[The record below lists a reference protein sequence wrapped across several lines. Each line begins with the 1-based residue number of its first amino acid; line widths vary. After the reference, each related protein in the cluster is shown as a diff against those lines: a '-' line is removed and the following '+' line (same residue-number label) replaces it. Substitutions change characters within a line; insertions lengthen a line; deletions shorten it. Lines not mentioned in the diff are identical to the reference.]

1 MSSLRTIQ
9 NRFKCRISSCTSSF
23 RRKEHQNRRCPLC
36 ARRFSR
42 SDSLRL
48 HIRLDHGPQEPF
60 GGGAPCS
67 RCSAQARH
75 CVYDDRQR
83 TQQHDQQP
91 QSSRTSQPPEDQTPS
106 FSPLPTDGGHDSTTP
121 REVAISLHRKLGPS
135 ILAQQERWTCALPSQ
150 GEPLNDVVNNPIP
163 EQATVSRCPV
173 ATNQAI
179 LLYLIFSLVLNSNGN
194 TDTNI
199 SNNITGI
206 CATPRSLDL
215 THTLSPMDQHI
226 LSLLVSTC
234 LRNNIFYYPQ
244 MMNRYHHTMQ
254 SITCI
259 WVGMEELKRFG
270 LALYKDCRLCQS
282 GNDILESEADT
293 GEGRKVLRI
302 SDLQFPPPDIRHL
315 WVAQSIWELS
325 HLLQMEACRRG
336 MRLDGRVEGNWISSC
351 GRLLD
356 GEGMER

>member
-9 NRFKCRISSCTSSF
+9 IRFKCRISGCTSRF
-23 RRKEHQNRRCPLC
+23 QRKEHQNRHVRI
-36 ARRFSR
+36 A
-42 SDSLRL
+42 
-48 HIRLDHGPQEPF
+48 H

-135 ILAQQERWTCALPSQ
+135 ILAQQERWTCALPFQ
-150 GEPLNDVVNNPIP
+150 GEPLNDDVVDNPIP

-179 LLYLIFSLVLNSNGN
+179 LLYLIFSLVLNSKGN

-226 LSLLVSTC
+226 LSLVVSTC

-244 MMNRYHHTMQ
+244 MMNWYHHTMH

-293 GEGRKVLRI
+293 GEGRRKRVVVECGWMVVLRG
-302 SDLQFPPPDIRHL
+302 IR
-315 WVAQSIWELS
+315 
-325 HLLQMEACRRG
+325 
-336 MRLDGRVEGNWISSC
+336 ISSC

-356 GEGMER
+356 GEGMERWWF